1 MSRPKVLIVDDH
13 RVVAEGL
20 VRLLRDRYDIVD
32 TINDGRLAIDAVLQ
46 LQPAVVLLDI
56 SMPFVSG
63 LEVMRQL
70 KRRRAEARVIVLT
83 MHADPDIAVAALKA
97 GASGFV
103 LKEASGEELVTAVQ
117 VVLEGGIYLASG
129 LTQEVVTLM
138 VGAADPSR
146 VELTAQQREVLR
158 LIVRGQRAKEIAST
172 LDMSVRAVEAI
183 KYRTMQLLNVHS
195 TAELV
200 RYAVEHRLVTF

>member
-1 MSRPKVLIVDDH
+1 MSRPKILIVDDH

-20 VRLLRDRYDIVD
+20 VRLLRDRFDIVD
-32 TINDGRLAIDAVLQ
+32 TINDGRLAIDAVLR